1 MKKED
6 LIKLIETL
14 EIEEV
19 KSFELVYYDEINYGP
34 YDNRDTNTIMINKGE
49 QND

>member
-19 KSFELVYYDEINYGP
+19 KSLKLIYYKERYIGT
-34 YDNRDTNTIMINKGE
+34 YDNRDTTILTINEKGE
-49 QND
+49 

>member
-19 KSFELVYYDEINYGP
+19 KSLKLVYYKEIKFGN
-34 YDNRDTNTIMINKGE
+34 YDNRDTTTITINDKGE
-49 QND
+49 

>member
-19 KSFELVYYDEINYGP
+19 KSLKLVYYNETKFGP
-34 YDNRDTNTIMINKGE
+34 YDNRDAIILTINDKGE
-49 QND
+49 